1 VSRNHWKFGLLA
13 ITNRAI
19 ARSPLHGIL
28 GSTEVLKDLDLNS
41 VASTLAGQ
49 IDSCGRTLLDI
60 IDHLLDFATLK
71 GQKIGRGVASSAK
84 IKRNI
89 SLKGSKTSGN
99 DDLADVETSVC
110 LDDLTEEAVEST
122 VYSFNCKKGIDYEPR
137 TSVILEIDRSPSNR
151 WDCQLATGG
160 WRRICI
166 NLITNALKYT
176 PTGFIR
182 VSLDQRP
189 RPSSKRQFDAIFTV
203 TDSGKGMS
211 KDFLDNHLFRDF
223 SQEDTLADGIGL
235 GMHMVGRIVHAIGA
249 KIDVVSEQN
258 GPGAGT
264 TVTVTVPLE
273 HSQSHRKN
281 SLATEALEKST
292 QVALTGLKA
301 RIISNRTPTSPGT
314 TREERLASTASAMA
328 ITSLEKN
335 CEALGLQLLGRNSAD
350 SDLNFIFEN
359 DFEYFVRAQD
369 NNNHHTDISNKPCI
383 VICNSNATGKTV
395 KASRDK
401 ELSRLCAAVE
411 YIAMPCGVKTIS
423 RAITSAFVRQK
434 ELDATTLR
442 PIDESQNPI
451 SLEPMRVELGEIEVP
466 PSVDPLASPK
476 EVPVRPKIRS
486 SKSYQGS
493 ARLRANSKAH
503 EIPVS
508 ESLAQANEHG
518 PADEQQ
524 TNGISIPSTSPPKN
538 VAPMLLLVDDNK
550 VNLQLLTMY
559 AKKQGYPYISA
570 TDGQMAVDAYSKAH
584 EDSHLPQGSHHANS
598 GSQMPTVI
606 LMDINM
612 PIMDGY
618 EATQHIRAY
627 EKKHSIPATTI
638 IALTA
643 LGSEAAYQEAFGS
656 GCDMFLTK
664 PVKLKDLTKI
674 IEEM

>member
-1 VSRNHWKFGLLA
+1 MSKSHCNSGLLGTDRVA
-13 ITNRAI
+13 P
-19 ARSPLHGIL
+19 RSPLHGIL

-41 VASTLAGQ
+41 MASTLAGQ

-71 GQKIGRGVASSAK
+71 GQKIERGAVSSAK
-84 IKRNI
+84 IRRSI
-89 SLKGSKTSGN
+89 SLNGSKTSAN
-99 DDLADVETSVC
+99 DDLADVETSVG

-137 TSVILEIDRSPSNR
+137 TSVILDIDRSPSNQ

-166 NLITNALKYT
+166 NLVTNALKYT

-189 RPSSKRQFDAIFTV
+189 RPGSKRQFDAIFTV

-249 KIDVVSEQN
+249 KIDVLSEQN

-273 HSQSHRKN
+273 HSQIPRKK
-281 SLATEALEKST
+281 SLATEALENST
-292 QVALTGLKA
+292 QVALAGLKA
-301 RIISNRTPTSPGT
+301 RIISNRSPSSPGVS
-314 TREERLASTASAMA
+314 REEQLVSTASTMA
-328 ITSLEKN
+328 TTSLQKS
-335 CEALGLQLLGRNSAD
+335 CEALGLQLIERHPAD
-350 SDLNFIFEN
+350 CDLNFIFEN
-359 DFEYFVRAQD
+359 DFEYLVRAQD
-369 NNNHHTDISNKPCI
+369 NDKNYSRLSNRPCI

-401 ELSRLCAAVE
+401 EVVRLAAAVE
-411 YIAMPCGVKTIS
+411 YIAMPCGVKTIT
-423 RAITSAFVRQK
+423 RAITSALVRQK
-434 ELDATTLR
+434 ELDATTPR
-442 PIDESQNPI
+442 PIDENQNPI
-451 SLEPMRVELGEIEVP
+451 SPKPERVELGEIEVLP
-466 PSVDPLASPK
+466 PVNPVTSPK
-476 EVPVRPKIRS
+476 EIPVRPKIRS
-486 SKSYQGS
+486 SKSFQGS
-493 ARLRANSKAH
+493 GRLRANSRVQ
-503 EIPVS
+503 ESLIS
-508 ESLAQANEHG
+508 GSLAQTHG
-518 PADEQQ
+518 RGPTGEQQ
-524 TNGISIPSTSPPKN
+524 TNNISIPSTSLPRN
-538 VAPMLLLVDDNK
+538 AAPMLLLVDDNK

-570 TDGQMAVDAYSKAH
+570 TDGKMAVDAYEKAH
-584 EDSHLPQGSHHANS
+584 EDSHLPHGNDSTTS
-598 GSQMPTVI
+598 KSQVPAVI

-618 EATQHIRAY
+618 EATQHIRTY
-627 EKKHSIPATTI
+627 EKKHSLAPATI

-664 PVKLKDLTKI
+664 PVKLKDLTKV

>member
-1 VSRNHWKFGLLA
+1 M
-13 ITNRAI
+13 
-19 ARSPLHGIL
+19 
-28 GSTEVLKDLDLNS
+28 
-41 VASTLAGQ
+41 ASTLAGQ

-71 GQKIGRGVASSAK
+71 GQKIDRGAVSSAK
-84 IKRNI
+84 IRRSI
-89 SLKGSKTSGN
+89 SLKGSKTSAD

-122 VYSFNCKKGIDYEPR
+122 VYSFNCKKGIEYEPR

-182 VSLDQRP
+182 VSLDQKP
-189 RPSSKRQFDAIFTV
+189 RPGSKRQFDAIFTV

-258 GPGAGT
+258 GPRAGT

-292 QVALTGLKA
+292 QVALAGLKA
-301 RIISNRTPTSPGT
+301 RIISNRNLASPGV
-314 TREERLASTASAMA
+314 TREERLVSTASKMA
-328 ITSLEKN
+328 TTSLEKS
-335 CEALGLQLLGRNSAD
+335 CQALGLLLVERHSAD
-350 SDLNFIFEN
+350 RDLNFIFEN
-359 DFEYFVRAQD
+359 DFEYLVRAQESSHSQL
-369 NNNHHTDISNKPCI
+369 NNKSCI
-383 VICNSNATGKTV
+383 VLCNSNAAAKTV

-401 ELSRLCAAVE
+401 EVIRLSAAVE
-411 YIAMPCGVKTIS
+411 YIAMPCGVKTIT
-423 RAITSAFVRQK
+423 RAITSALVRQK
-434 ELDATTLR
+434 ELDATTPR
-442 PIDESQNPI
+442 PIDESQNPM
-451 SLEPMRVELGEIEVP
+451 SPKPESVGLHEAEVP
-466 PSVDPLASPK
+466 PSVPLTSPK
-476 EVPVRPKIRS
+476 DIPVRPAIRS

-493 ARLRANSKAH
+493 ARLRANSKAQ
-503 EIPVS
+503 ESLAS
-508 ESLAQANEHG
+508 ESLAQPSEHEPAN
-518 PADEQQ
+518 EQQ
-524 TNGISIPSTSPPKN
+524 TNGRSIPITSSPKN

-559 AKKQGYPYISA
+559 ARKQGYPYISA
-570 TDGQMAVDAYSKAH
+570 TDGQMAVDAYQKAH
-584 EDSHLPQGSHHANS
+584 EGSHPPNNDGTVTHDS
-598 GSQMPTVI
+598 RVPDVI

-612 PIMDGY
+612 PVMDGY
-618 EATQHIRAY
+618 EATQHIRTY
-627 EKKHSIPATTI
+627 EKKHLLPPATI

>member
-1 VSRNHWKFGLLA
+1 
-13 ITNRAI
+13 
-19 ARSPLHGIL
+19 
-28 GSTEVLKDLDLNS
+28 
-41 VASTLAGQ
+41 
-49 IDSCGRTLLDI
+49 
-60 IDHLLDFATLK
+60 LLDFATLK
-71 GQKIGRGVASSAK
+71 GQKIDRGAVSSAK
-84 IKRNI
+84 IRRSI
-89 SLKGSKTSGN
+89 SVKGSKTSAD

-182 VSLDQRP
+182 VSLDQKP
-189 RPSSKRQFDAIFTV
+189 RPGSKRQFDAIFTV

-258 GPGAGT
+258 GPRAGT
-264 TVTVTVPLE
+264 MVTVTVPLE

-292 QVALTGLKA
+292 QVALAGLKA
-301 RIISNRTPTSPGT
+301 RIIGNRSLASPGV
-314 TREERLASTASAMA
+314 TREERLVSTASKMA
-328 ITSLEKN
+328 ITSLEKS
-335 CEALGLQLLGRNSAD
+335 CQALGLASVDRPSAD
-350 SDLNFIFEN
+350 RDLNFIFEN
-359 DFEYFVRAQD
+359 DFEYLVRAQESND
-369 NNNHHTDISNKPCI
+369 KQLSNKPCI
-383 VICNSNATGKTV
+383 VLCNSNAAGKTV

-401 ELSRLCAAVE
+401 EVLRLSAAVE
-411 YIAMPCGVKTIS
+411 YIAMPCGVKTIT
-423 RAITSAFVRQK
+423 RAITSALVRQK
-434 ELDATTLR
+434 ELDATTPR
-442 PIDESQNPI
+442 PIDESQNPM
-451 SLEPMRVELGEIEVP
+451 SPKPESAELGDIEVP
-466 PSVDPLASPK
+466 PSVNPLTSPK
-476 EVPVRPKIRS
+476 EIPIRPAIRS

-493 ARLRANSKAH
+493 ARMRANSKAQ

-508 ESLAQANEHG
+508 QSLVQANEHG
-518 PADEQQ
+518 PANEQQ
-524 TNGISIPSTSPPKN
+524 INGISIPSTSPTKN
-538 VAPMLLLVDDNK
+538 ATPMLLLVDDNK

-570 TDGQMAVDAYSKAH
+570 TDGQMAVDAYQKAH
-584 EDSHLPQGSHHANS
+584 ENSHFPNNRNPASRLPD
-598 GSQMPTVI
+598 VI

-612 PIMDGY
+612 PVMDGY
-618 EATQHIRAY
+618 EATQHIRTY
-627 EKKHSIPATTI
+627 ENKHLLPPATI

>member
-1 VSRNHWKFGLLA
+1 MCLLA
-13 ITNRAI
+13 SECVVS
-19 ARSPLHGIL
+19 RSPLHGIL

-41 VASTLAGQ
+41 MASTLAGQ

-71 GQKIGRGVASSAK
+71 GQKIEKGAVSSAK
-84 IKRNI
+84 IRRRI
-89 SLKGSKTSGN
+89 SLKESKASA
-99 DDLADVETSVC
+99 DVDLADIDTSVA

-122 VYSFNCKKGIDYEPR
+122 VYSFNCKKGADYEPR
-137 TSVILEIDRSPSNR
+137 TSVILDIERSPSDQ

-182 VSLDQRP
+182 VSLAQRP
-189 RPSSKRQFDAIFTV
+189 RPGSKRQFDAIFTV

-249 KIDVVSEQN
+249 KIDVASEQN

-273 HSQSHRKN
+273 HSQGERKN
-281 SLATEALEKST
+281 SNAPESVERST
-292 QVALTGLKA
+292 QVALAGLKA
-301 RIISNRTPTSPGT
+301 RIINNRNTTTPEA
-314 TREERLASTASAMA
+314 TREGRLMATASTMA
-328 ITSLEKN
+328 TTSLEKS
-335 CEALGLQLLGRNSAD
+335 CEALELQLLERQLAD
-350 SDLNFIFEN
+350 YDLNFIFEI
-359 DFEYFVRAQD
+359 DFEYAVRAQGND
-369 NNNHHTDISNKPCI
+369 NNHSRLSNKPCI
-383 VICNSNATGKTV
+383 VICNSNPSGKTI

-401 ELSRLCAAVE
+401 EVIRMGAAVE
-411 YIAMPCGVKTIS
+411 YIAMPCGVKTIA
-423 RAITSAFVRQK
+423 RAITSALVRQK
-434 ELDATTLR
+434 ELDATPPR
-442 PIDESQNPI
+442 PSDESQMSINPKPEQI
-451 SLEPMRVELGEIEVP
+451 ELGEIEVP
-466 PSVDPLASPK
+466 PVILPFTTTQEL
-476 EVPVRPKIRS
+476 VIRPAVRS
-486 SKSYQGS
+486 SQSFQES
-493 ARLRANSKAH
+493 ERLRAGSVAQQSLVAESSAMPLEYGLSKGQKGNDVV
-503 EIPVS
+503 EPIVS
-508 ESLAQANEHG
+508 PK
-518 PADEQQ
+518 PA
-524 TNGISIPSTSPPKN
+524 
-538 VAPMLLLVDDNK
+538 APTLLLVDDNK

-559 AKKQGYPYISA
+559 AKKRGYNYLSA
-570 TDGQMAVDAYSKAH
+570 TDGQMAVNAYQKSH
-584 EDSHLPQGSHHANS
+584 EDSYLLNGDEAATSAPHIC
-598 GSQMPTVI
+598 I

-612 PIMDGY
+612 PVMDGY
-618 EATQHIRAY
+618 EATQHIRTY
-627 EKKHSIPATTI
+627 EKKHSLPAATI

-674 IEEM
+674 IEKM

>member
-1 VSRNHWKFGLLA
+1 M
-13 ITNRAI
+13 
-19 ARSPLHGIL
+19 
-28 GSTEVLKDLDLNS
+28 
-41 VASTLAGQ
+41 ASTLAGQ

-71 GQKIGRGVASSAK
+71 GQKIERGAAASAK
-84 IKRNI
+84 IRR
-89 SLKGSKTSGN
+89 SMSFKGSKTSAE

-137 TSVILEIDRSPSNR
+137 TSVILDIDRSPSNQ

-166 NLITNALKYT
+166 NLVTNALKYT
-176 PTGFIR
+176 PTGYIR
-182 VSLDQRP
+182 VSLEQRP
-189 RPSSKRQFDAIFTV
+189 RPGSKRQFEAIFTV

-211 KDFLDNHLFRDF
+211 KDFLENHLFRDF

-273 HSQSHRKN
+273 HSQNHRKN
-281 SLATEALEKST
+281 SLATEAMEKST
-292 QVALTGLKA
+292 QAALAGLKA
-301 RIISNRTPTSPGT
+301 RVIGNRSATPSEAG
-314 TREERLASTASAMA
+314 REERLVSTASGMA
-328 ITSLEKN
+328 TTSLEKS
-335 CEALGLQLLGRNSAD
+335 CEALGLQLVERHSTD
-350 SDLNFIFEN
+350 HDLNFIFEN
-359 DFEYFVRAQD
+359 DFEYSVRAQD
-369 NNNHHTDISNKPCI
+369 SDNHHGHLGNRPCI
-383 VICNSNATGKTV
+383 VICNSNAAGKTV

-401 ELSRLCAAVE
+401 EVIRFAAAVE

-423 RAITSAFVRQK
+423 RAITSALVRQK
-434 ELDATTLR
+434 ELDVAS
-442 PIDESQNPI
+442 PSGINESQKPNSPKP
-451 SLEPMRVELGEIEVP
+451 ERFELGDIEVP
-466 PSVDPLASPK
+466 PSVYPLASPK
-476 EVPVRPKIRS
+476 EVPSRPAIRS
-486 SKSYQGS
+486 SKSFQGS
-493 ARLRANSKAH
+493 ARMRANSKAQ
-503 EIPVS
+503 
-508 ESLAQANEHG
+508 ESLASGSLAQPHEHG
-518 PADEQQ
+518 TANKQQ
-524 TNGISIPSTSPPKN
+524 MNGTSLPSTSPPKN
-538 VAPMLLLVDDNK
+538 AGPMLLLVDDNK

-559 AKKQGYPYISA
+559 AKKQGYQYISA
-570 TDGQMAVDAYSKAH
+570 ADGQMAVDAYQKAH
-584 EDSHLPQGSHHANS
+584 EDSNLPHGKGPAASDS
-598 GSQMPTVI
+598 RIPDII

-618 EATQHIRAY
+618 EATQHIRTY
-627 EKKHSIPATTI
+627 EKKHSLPAATI
-638 IALTA
+638 VALTA

>member
-1 VSRNHWKFGLLA
+1 M
-13 ITNRAI
+13 
-19 ARSPLHGIL
+19 
-28 GSTEVLKDLDLNS
+28 
-41 VASTLAGQ
+41 ASTLAGQ

-71 GQKIGRGVASSAK
+71 GQKIERGAVSSAK
-84 IKRNI
+84 IRR
-89 SLKGSKTSGN
+89 SMSFKGSKTSAE
-99 DDLADVETSVC
+99 DDLADVETSIS

-137 TSVILEIDRSPSNR
+137 TSVILDIDRSPSYR

-182 VSLDQRP
+182 VSLAQRP
-189 RPSSKRQFDAIFTV
+189 RPGSKRQFEAIFTV

-249 KIDVVSEQN
+249 KIDVASEQH
-258 GPGAGT
+258 GPEAGT

-281 SLATEALEKST
+281 SLATEAMEKST
-292 QVALTGLKA
+292 QVALAGLKT
-301 RIISNRTPTSPGT
+301 RIIGNRSPTSPGT
-314 TREERLASTASAMA
+314 TREERLLSTASTMA
-328 ITSLEKN
+328 TTSLERN
-335 CEALGLQLLGRNSAD
+335 CEALGLLLVERHSAD
-350 SDLNFIFEN
+350 RDLNFILEN
-359 DFEYFVRAQD
+359 DFEYLVRAQD
-369 NNNHHTDISNKPCI
+369 NDKNHSRLSNKPCI
-383 VICNSNATGKTV
+383 VICNSNAAGKTV

-401 ELSRLCAAVE
+401 EVIRLGAAVE
-411 YIAMPCGVKTIS
+411 FIAMPCGVKTIT
-423 RAITSAFVRQK
+423 RAITSALIRQK
-434 ELDATTLR
+434 ELDATIPR
-442 PIDESQNPI
+442 PIDESQMMTMGQP
-451 SLEPMRVELGEIEVP
+451 ERVELGEVEVP
-466 PSVDPLASPK
+466 PSVNPLTSPQ
-476 EVPVRPKIRS
+476 EVPIRPKIRP
-486 SKSYQGS
+486 SKSYKGS
-493 ARLRANSKAH
+493 ERARANSRAQ
-503 EIPVS
+503 
-508 ESLAQANEHG
+508 ESLVSGALVQPHGQRPAN
-518 PADEQQ
+518 EQQ
-524 TNGISIPSTSPPKN
+524 TKGVFPSSISPPKN
-538 VAPMLLLVDDNK
+538 ASPMLLLVDDNK

-570 TDGQMAVDAYSKAH
+570 TDGQMAVDAYQKAH
-584 EDSHLPQGSHHANS
+584 EDSHLPHGKS
-598 GSQMPTVI
+598 PTASDSRIPDII

-612 PIMDGY
+612 PVMDGY
-618 EATQHIRAY
+618 EATQHIRTY
-627 EKKHSIPATTI
+627 EKKHSLQAATI

>member
-1 VSRNHWKFGLLA
+1 MCLLA
-13 ITNRAI
+13 SDCVVS
-19 ARSPLHGIL
+19 RSPLHGIL

-41 VASTLAGQ
+41 MASTLAGQ

-71 GQKIGRGVASSAK
+71 GQKIEKGAVSSAK
-84 IKRNI
+84 IRRRI
-89 SLKGSKTSGN
+89 SLKESKASA
-99 DDLADVETSVC
+99 DVDLADIDTSVA

-122 VYSFNCKKGIDYEPR
+122 VYSFNCKKGADYEPR
-137 TSVILEIDRSPSNR
+137 TSVILDIERSPSDQ

-182 VSLDQRP
+182 VSLAQRP
-189 RPSSKRQFDAIFTV
+189 RPGSKRQFDAIFTV

-249 KIDVVSEQN
+249 KIDVASEQN

-273 HSQSHRKN
+273 HSQGERKN
-281 SLATEALEKST
+281 SNAPESVERST
-292 QVALTGLKA
+292 QVALAGLKA
-301 RIISNRTPTSPGT
+301 RIINNRNTTTPEA
-314 TREERLASTASAMA
+314 TREGRLMATASTMA
-328 ITSLEKN
+328 TTSLEKS
-335 CEALGLQLLGRNSAD
+335 CEALELQLLERQLAD
-350 SDLNFIFEN
+350 YDLNFIFEI
-359 DFEYFVRAQD
+359 DFEYAVRAQGND
-369 NNNHHTDISNKPCI
+369 NNHSRLSNKPCI
-383 VICNSNATGKTV
+383 VICNSNPSGKTI

-401 ELSRLCAAVE
+401 EVIRMGAAVE
-411 YIAMPCGVKTIS
+411 YIAMPCGVKTIA
-423 RAITSAFVRQK
+423 RAITSALVRQK
-434 ELDATTLR
+434 ELDATPPR
-442 PIDESQNPI
+442 PSDESQMSINPKPEQI
-451 SLEPMRVELGEIEVP
+451 ELGEIEVP
-466 PSVDPLASPK
+466 PVILPFTTTQEL
-476 EVPVRPKIRS
+476 VIRPAVRS
-486 SKSYQGS
+486 SQSFQES
-493 ARLRANSKAH
+493 ERLRAGSVAQQSLVAESSAMPLEYGLSKGQKGNDVV
-503 EIPVS
+503 EPIVS
-508 ESLAQANEHG
+508 PK
-518 PADEQQ
+518 PA
-524 TNGISIPSTSPPKN
+524 
-538 VAPMLLLVDDNK
+538 APTLLLVDDNK

-559 AKKQGYPYISA
+559 AKKRGYNYLSA
-570 TDGQMAVDAYSKAH
+570 TDGQMAVNAYQKSH
-584 EDSHLPQGSHHANS
+584 EDSYLLNGDEAATSAPHIC
-598 GSQMPTVI
+598 I

-612 PIMDGY
+612 PVMDGY
-618 EATQHIRAY
+618 EATQHIRTY
-627 EKKHSIPATTI
+627 EKKHSLPAATI

-674 IEEM
+674 IEKM

>member
-1 VSRNHWKFGLLA
+1 MIENMCLLA
-13 ITNRAI
+13 SDRIVT
-19 ARSPLHGIL
+19 RSPLHGIL

-41 VASTLAGQ
+41 MASTLAGQ

-71 GQKIGRGVASSAK
+71 GQKIDRGAVSSAK
-84 IKRNI
+84 IRRSI
-89 SLKGSKTSGN
+89 SVKGSKTSAD

-182 VSLDQRP
+182 VSLDQKP
-189 RPSSKRQFDAIFTV
+189 RPGSKRQFDAIFTV

-258 GPGAGT
+258 GPRAGT

-292 QVALTGLKA
+292 QVALAGLKA
-301 RIISNRTPTSPGT
+301 RIIGNRSLASPGV
-314 TREERLASTASAMA
+314 TREERLVSTASKMA
-328 ITSLEKN
+328 ITSLEKS
-335 CEALGLQLLGRNSAD
+335 CQALGLASVDRPSAD
-350 SDLNFIFEN
+350 RDLNFIFEN
-359 DFEYFVRAQD
+359 DFEYLVRAQESND
-369 NNNHHTDISNKPCI
+369 KQLSNKPCI
-383 VICNSNATGKTV
+383 VLCNSNAAGKTV

-401 ELSRLCAAVE
+401 EVLRLSAAVE
-411 YIAMPCGVKTIS
+411 YIAMPCGVKTIT
-423 RAITSAFVRQK
+423 RAITSALVRQK
-434 ELDATTLR
+434 ELDATTPR
-442 PIDESQNPI
+442 PIDESQNPM
-451 SLEPMRVELGEIEVP
+451 SPKPESAELGDIEVP
-466 PSVDPLASPK
+466 PSVNPLTSPK
-476 EVPVRPKIRS
+476 EIPIRPAIRS

-493 ARLRANSKAH
+493 ARMRANSKAQ

-508 ESLAQANEHG
+508 QSLVQANEHG
-518 PADEQQ
+518 PANEQQ
-524 TNGISIPSTSPPKN
+524 INGISIPSTSPTKN
-538 VAPMLLLVDDNK
+538 ATPMLLLVDDNK

-570 TDGQMAVDAYSKAH
+570 TDGQMAVDAYQKAH
-584 EDSHLPQGSHHANS
+584 ENSHFPNNRNPASRLPD
-598 GSQMPTVI
+598 VI

-612 PIMDGY
+612 PVMDGY
-618 EATQHIRAY
+618 EATQHIRTY
-627 EKKHSIPATTI
+627 ENKHLLPPATI

>member
-1 VSRNHWKFGLLA
+1 MS
-13 ITNRAI
+13 
-19 ARSPLHGIL
+19 RSPLHGIL

-41 VASTLAGQ
+41 MASTLAGQ

-60 IDHLLDFATLK
+60 IDHLLDFAKLK
-71 GQKIGRGVASSAK
+71 GQKIERGAVSSDK
-84 IKRNI
+84 IKRSI
-89 SLKGSKTSGN
+89 SLKGRQTSGN
-99 DDLADVETSVC
+99 DDLADVEASVC

-137 TSVILEIDRSPSNR
+137 TSVILDIDRSPSNQ
-151 WDCQLATGG
+151 WNCQLATGG

-182 VSLDQRP
+182 VSLGQKPRP
-189 RPSSKRQFDAIFTV
+189 RSKRQFDAIFTV

-273 HSQSHRKN
+273 HSQNHRKN
-281 SLATEALEKST
+281 SLATEAMEKAT
-292 QVALTGLKA
+292 QVAFAGLKA
-301 RIISNRTPTSPGT
+301 RIFSNRIPTSPGT
-314 TREERLASTASAMA
+314 SREERLVSTASAMA
-328 ITSLEKN
+328 ITSLEKS
-335 CEALGLQLLGRNSAD
+335 CGALGLQLIEHHSAD
-350 SDLNFIFEN
+350 RDLNFIFES

-369 NNNHHTDISNKPCI
+369 SNNNHLSNKPCI
-383 VICNSNATGKTV
+383 VICNSNAAGKTV

-401 ELSRLCAAVE
+401 EVIRMGAAVE
-411 YIAMPCGVKTIS
+411 YIAMPCGVKTIA

-434 ELDATTLR
+434 ELDAVTPR
-442 PIDESQNPI
+442 PIDETQNPI
-451 SLEPMRVELGEIEVP
+451 SPEPERVELGETEVP
-466 PSVDPLASPK
+466 PSVNPLTSPK
-476 EVPVRPKIRS
+476 EIPIRPKIRS

-493 ARLRANSKAH
+493 ERSRANSKPQEFSA
-503 EIPVS
+503 S
-508 ESLAQANEHG
+508 ESLVQANAYG
-518 PADEQQ
+518 PVDERH
-524 TNGISIPSTSPPKN
+524 TNGIPIPSTSPPKKST
-538 VAPMLLLVDDNK
+538 PLLLLVDDNK

-570 TDGQMAVDAYSKAH
+570 TDGQLAVDAYQRAH
-584 EDSHLPQGSHHANS
+584 EDSHLPNS
-598 GSQMPTVI
+598 RVPASSEARIPDII

-612 PIMDGY
+612 PEMDGY
-618 EATQHIRAY
+618 EATQHIRTY
-627 EKKHSIPATTI
+627 EKKHSLPPATI

-664 PVKLKDLTKI
+664 PVKLKDLTKV

>member
-1 VSRNHWKFGLLA
+1 M
-13 ITNRAI
+13 
-19 ARSPLHGIL
+19 
-28 GSTEVLKDLDLNS
+28 
-41 VASTLAGQ
+41 ASTLAGQ

-71 GQKIGRGVASSAK
+71 GQKIERGAASSAK
-84 IKRNI
+84 IRR
-89 SLKGSKTSGN
+89 SMSFKGSKTSAE
-99 DDLADVETSVC
+99 DDLADVETSVS

-137 TSVILEIDRSPSNR
+137 TSVILDIDRSPSYR

-182 VSLDQRP
+182 VSLAQRP
-189 RPSSKRQFDAIFTV
+189 RPGSKRQFEAIFTV

-249 KIDVVSEQN
+249 KIDVVSEQH
-258 GPGAGT
+258 GPEAGT

-281 SLATEALEKST
+281 SLATEAIEKST
-292 QVALTGLKA
+292 QVALAGLKT
-301 RIISNRTPTSPGT
+301 RIIGNRSPTSPGT
-314 TREERLASTASAMA
+314 TREERLLSTASTMA
-328 ITSLEKN
+328 TTSLERN
-335 CEALGLQLLGRNSAD
+335 CEALGLLLVERHSAD
-350 SDLNFIFEN
+350 RDLNFIFEN
-359 DFEYFVRAQD
+359 DFEYLVRAQD
-369 NNNHHTDISNKPCI
+369 NDNNHSRLSNKPCI
-383 VICNSNATGKTV
+383 VICNSNAAGKTV

-401 ELSRLCAAVE
+401 EVIRLGAAVE
-411 YIAMPCGVKTIS
+411 FIAMPCGVKTIT
-423 RAITSAFVRQK
+423 RAITSALIRQK
-434 ELDATTLR
+434 ELDATTPR
-442 PIDESQNPI
+442 PIDESQMPTMPQP
-451 SLEPMRVELGEIEVP
+451 ERVELGEVEVP
-466 PSVDPLASPK
+466 PSVNPLTSPQ
-476 EVPVRPKIRS
+476 EVPIRPKIRS
-486 SKSYQGS
+486 SKSYKGS
-493 ARLRANSKAH
+493 ERARANSRAQ
-503 EIPVS
+503 
-508 ESLAQANEHG
+508 ESLVSGALAQPHEQRPAN
-518 PADEQQ
+518 EQQ
-524 TNGISIPSTSPPKN
+524 TKGVFPSSISPPKN
-538 VAPMLLLVDDNK
+538 ASPMLLLVDDNK

-570 TDGQMAVDAYSKAH
+570 TDGQMAVDAYQKAH
-584 EDSHLPQGSHHANS
+584 EDSHLPHGKS
-598 GSQMPTVI
+598 PTASDSRIPDII

-612 PIMDGY
+612 PVMDGY
-618 EATQHIRAY
+618 EATQHIRTY
-627 EKKHSIPATTI
+627 EKKHSLQAATI

>member
-1 VSRNHWKFGLLA
+1 MEATKDICLLA
-13 ITNRAI
+13 SDRVVS
-19 ARSPLHGIL
+19 RSPLHGIL

-41 VASTLAGQ
+41 MASTLAGQ

-71 GQKIGRGVASSAK
+71 GQKIERGAVSSAK
-84 IKRNI
+84 IRRRI
-89 SLKGSKTSGN
+89 SLKGSKPSA
-99 DDLADVETSVC
+99 DAELADVETSVS

-122 VYSFNCKKGIDYEPR
+122 VYSFNCKKGAEYEPR
-137 TSVILEIDRSPSNR
+137 TSVILDIDRSPSNQ

-176 PTGFIR
+176 PTGYIR
-182 VSLDQRP
+182 VSLAQRP
-189 RPSSKRQFDAIFTV
+189 RPGSKRQFDAIFTV

-249 KIDVVSEQN
+249 KIDVISEQN

-273 HSQSHRKN
+273 HGENHRKN
-281 SLATEALEKST
+281 SQTAELMERST
-292 QVALTGLKA
+292 QVALSGLKA
-301 RIISNRTPTSPGT
+301 RIISNRTTPALEA
-314 TREERLASTASAMA
+314 TREEQLVSTASTMA
-328 ITSLEKN
+328 VTSLEKS
-335 CEALGLQLLGRNSAD
+335 CGALELRMLERHSVD
-350 SDLNFIFEN
+350 CDVNFIFET
-359 DFEYFVRAQD
+359 DFEYSVRAQD
-369 NNNHHTDISNKPCI
+369 NDNHQSHLSNKPCI
-383 VICNSNATGKTV
+383 VICNSNPSGKTV

-401 ELSRLCAAVE
+401 EVIRMGAAVE
-411 YIAMPCGVKTIS
+411 YIAMPCGVKTIA
-423 RAITSAFVRQK
+423 RAITSALLRQK
-434 ELDATTLR
+434 ELDATPVR
-442 PIDESQNPI
+442 RNGESLMSAIP
-451 SLEPMRVELGEIEVP
+451 EVERVDLGDMEVP
-466 PSVDPLASPK
+466 PSVHPIISPQ
-476 EVPVRPKIRS
+476 EVAIRPAIRS
-486 SKSYQGS
+486 SQSFQES
-493 ARLRANSKAH
+493 ERLRAG
-503 EIPVS
+503 
-508 ESLAQANEHG
+508 SLGKEGRDAQASGAKPAKHG
-518 PADEQQ
+518 PINEQQ
-524 TNGISIPSTSPPKN
+524 GNGISILANSPKGA
-538 VAPMLLLVDDNK
+538 APTLLLVDDNK

-559 AKKQGYPYISA
+559 AKKRGYPYLSA
-570 TDGQMAVDAYSKAH
+570 TDGQMAVNAYQQSH
-584 EDSHLPQGSHHANS
+584 EDSQNGDSPA
-598 GSQMPTVI
+598 TVV

-618 EATQHIRAY
+618 EATQHIRTY
-627 EKKHSIPATTI
+627 EKKHSLAPATI

-674 IEEM
+674 IEDM

>member
-1 VSRNHWKFGLLA
+1 M
-13 ITNRAI
+13 
-19 ARSPLHGIL
+19 
-28 GSTEVLKDLDLNS
+28 
-41 VASTLAGQ
+41 ASTLAGQ

-71 GQKIGRGVASSAK
+71 SQKIERGAASSAK
-84 IKRNI
+84 IRRSI
-89 SLKGSKTSGN
+89 SLKGSKTSAN
-99 DDLADVETSVC
+99 DDLADVETSIG

-137 TSVILEIDRSPSNR
+137 TSVILDIDRSPSNQ

-182 VSLDQRP
+182 VSLAQKP
-189 RPSSKRQFDAIFTV
+189 RPGSKRQFDAIFTV

-249 KIDVVSEQN
+249 KIDVVSEQH

-273 HSQSHRKN
+273 HSQIPRKK

-292 QVALTGLKA
+292 QAALAGLEAK
-301 RIISNRTPTSPGT
+301 IISNRSPSSPGVS
-314 TREERLASTASAMA
+314 REEQLVSTASTMA
-328 ITSLEKN
+328 TTSLQKS
-335 CEALGLQLLGRNSAD
+335 CEALGLRLVERHSAVC
-350 SDLNFIFEN
+350 DLNFMFET
-359 DFEYFVRAQD
+359 DFEYSLRAQD
-369 NNNHHTDISNKPCI
+369 HGKDHSPLSNKPCI
-383 VICNSNATGKTV
+383 VVCNNNATGKTV

-401 ELSRLCAAVE
+401 EVLRMGVAVE
-411 YIAMPCGVKTIS
+411 YIALPCGVKTIT
-423 RAITSAFVRQK
+423 RAITSALVRQK
-434 ELDATTLR
+434 ELDATTPR
-442 PIDESQNPI
+442 PIDENQNPL
-451 SLEPMRVELGEIEVP
+451 SPKPERVELDEIEVP
-466 PSVDPLASPK
+466 PSVNLITSPK
-476 EVPVRPKIRS
+476 KVPIRPAIRS

-493 ARLRANSKAH
+493 ARLRAGST
-503 EIPVS
+503 VQ
-508 ESLAQANEHG
+508 ESQAQEPLAKQNQHG
-518 PADEQQ
+518 PANEQQ

-538 VAPMLLLVDDNK
+538 AAPMLLLVDDNK

-570 TDGQMAVDAYSKAH
+570 TDGQLAVDAYEKAH
-584 EDSHLPQGSHHANS
+584 EDSNLPHGDNLATAV
-598 GSQMPTVI
+598 SQIPTII

-618 EATQHIRAY
+618 EATQHIRTY
-627 EKKHSIPATTI
+627 EKKHSLAPATI

>member
-1 VSRNHWKFGLLA
+1 MVQDLCLFVSDCVLN
-13 ITNRAI
+13 
-19 ARSPLHGIL
+19 RSPLHGIL

-41 VASTLAGQ
+41 MASTLAGQ

-71 GQKIGRGVASSAK
+71 GQKIERGAAASAK
-84 IKRNI
+84 IRR
-89 SLKGSKTSGN
+89 SMSFKGSKTSAD

-137 TSVILEIDRSPSNR
+137 TSVILDIDRSPSNQ

-176 PTGFIR
+176 RTGYIR
-182 VSLDQRP
+182 VSLGQRP
-189 RPSSKRQFDAIFTV
+189 RPGSKRQFEAIFTV
-203 TDSGKGMS
+203 ADSGKGMS
-211 KDFLDNHLFRDF
+211 KDFLENHLFRDF

-273 HSQSHRKN
+273 HSQNHRKN
-281 SLATEALEKST
+281 SFATEAMEKST
-292 QVALTGLKA
+292 QAALAGLNV
-301 RIISNRTPTSPGT
+301 RIIRNRSATPSEAS
-314 TREERLASTASAMA
+314 REEGLVSTASTMA
-328 ITSLEKN
+328 TTSLEKS
-335 CEALGLQLLGRNSAD
+335 CQALGLNLIERD
-350 SDLNFIFEN
+350 STDHDMNFIFEN
-359 DFEYFVRAQD
+359 DFEYSIRAQEND
-369 NNNHHTDISNKPCI
+369 NQHSHLSNKPCI
-383 VICNSNATGKTV
+383 VICNSNAAGKTV

-401 ELSRLCAAVE
+401 EIIRLAAAVE
-411 YIAMPCGVKTIS
+411 YIAMPCGVKTIT
-423 RAITSAFVRQK
+423 RAITSALFRQK
-434 ELDATTLR
+434 ELDVAPPS
-442 PIDESQNPI
+442 PINESQKP
-451 SLEPMRVELGEIEVP
+451 SSPKPERVELGDIEVP
-466 PSVDPLASPK
+466 PSVYPLGSPK
-476 EVPVRPKIRS
+476 EVPSRPAIRS
-486 SKSYQGS
+486 SKSFQGS
-493 ARLRANSKAH
+493 ARMRANSKAQ
-503 EIPVS
+503 ESLVS
-508 ESLAQANEHG
+508 ESLAQAHEHG
-518 PADEQQ
+518 PANEQQ
-524 TNGISIPSTSPPKN
+524 MNGTSLPSNSPPKN
-538 VAPMLLLVDDNK
+538 AGPMLLLVDDNK

-559 AKKQGYPYISA
+559 AKKQGYRYISA
-570 TDGQMAVDAYSKAH
+570 ADGQMAVDAYQKAH
-584 EDSHLPQGSHHANS
+584 EDLHLPHGKSPAVYDS
-598 GSQMPTVI
+598 RIPDII

-618 EATQHIRAY
+618 EATQHIRTY
-627 EKKHSIPATTI
+627 EKKHSLPAATI
-638 IALTA
+638 VALTA